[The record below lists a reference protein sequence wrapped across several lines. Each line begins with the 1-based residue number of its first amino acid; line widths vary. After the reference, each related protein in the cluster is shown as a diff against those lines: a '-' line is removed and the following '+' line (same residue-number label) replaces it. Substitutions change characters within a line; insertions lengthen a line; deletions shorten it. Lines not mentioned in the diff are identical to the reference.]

1 MTNFEDLNADE
12 LENLKKLTMA
22 KHVAQTL
29 QFRVL
34 DLIELSDIEKRE
46 HSLPRSEYFSLHEAI
61 QEVVDINQTQAK
73 GQHIEVR

>member
-22 KHVAQTL
+22 KHVAKTL
-29 QFRVL
+29 HFRVL
-34 DLIELSDIEKRE
+34 DLIELSDIETRE
-46 HSLPRSEYFSLHEAI
+46 HSLPRSEYFSLREAI

-73 GQHIEVR
+73 GQKIEVR

>member
-29 QFRVL
+29 HFRVL

-46 HSLPRSEYFSLHEAI
+46 HSLPRSEYFSLREAI